1 MRRREFIT
9 LLGSAAAAWPL
20 AARAQQS
27 SGRPSVGLLSPL
39 SETTA
44 TRNIEG
50 FRAGLRELGYVEGR
64 NITLALRFADGMSER
79 MPALAAELVALKPD
93 VMIAAPGS
101 AGRCRPAHGLP
112 SLEERGRKGSTYGVM
127 EQRGRPE

>member
-9 LLGSAAAAWPL
+9 LLGGAAAWPL
-20 AARAQQS
+20 VARAQQQS

-39 SETTA
+39 SEATA

-64 NITLALRFADGMSER
+64 NITLALRFADGMSDHL
-79 MPALAAELVALKPD
+79 PALAAELVALKPD
-93 VMIAAPGS
+93 VTPRRSRASLPCAASRERFLSSRSGS
-101 AGRCRPAHGLP
+101 RIL
-112 SLEERGRKGSTYGVM
+112 S
-127 EQRGRPE
+127 